1 MLSERIDYKFVAP
14 GTQEFS
20 ELTEFAKDFDH
31 EIVTHPCISVCAHTK
46 NGKLVGYSDHI
57 YLPVAYPAF
66 HPKYTSPR
74 DVVRVMNDYKTHVQL
89 TKGIGYVG
97 VPLEHEREGAFTNAI
112 MEKLTLTRMNREI
125 YCIE

>member
-1 MLSERIDYKFVAP
+1 MISDRIDYKFVAP

-20 ELTEFAKDFDH
+20 ELCEFAKDFDH
-31 EIVTHPCISVCAHTK
+31 EIVIHPSISVCAHTK

-66 HPKYTSPR
+66 HPKHSSPR
-74 DVVRVMNDYKTHVQL
+74 DAVRVMNDYKTHVQL

-97 VPLEHEREGAFTNAI
+97 VPLEDEREGAFTNAV
-112 MEKLTLTRMNREI
+112 MDRLTLTRMKRS
-125 YCIE
+125 